1 MKSIT
6 LKSADIHCDACANSI
21 QNTVGKLIG
30 IENIAVDVAAQ
41 TVTVDFDSPVT
52 EAQIKEAMADAGFD
66 VIEEDR

>member
-21 QNTVGKLIG
+21 QKTVGKLIG

-52 EAQIKEAMADAGFD
+52 EDQIKETMTDAGFD

>member
-21 QNTVGKLIG
+21 QNTVGKMIG
-30 IENIAVDVAAQ
+30 VENVAVDVAAQ

-52 EAQIKEAMADAGFD
+52 EEQIRETMADAGFD
-66 VIEEDR
+66 VNEE